1 MSPAPGGELLH
12 PLRHLCS
19 QTYALVQIQF
29 PSFVLLFF
37 SISDYSVMKEMMFFV
52 FFSFLLRVKHLLYN
66 GT

>member
-1 MSPAPGGELLH
+1 MSHALVGELLH
-12 PLRHLCS
+12 PSRHLCS

-29 PSFVLLFF
+29 PSFVLFFF
-37 SISDYSVMKEMMFFV
+37 SINDYSVMNELIISV